1 MAIHDI
7 SLPVSN
13 ALVVWPGDP
22 PIHITHPTHY
32 DKGDTAMVSRIA
44 MGAHTGTHVDAP
56 LHFLEDGSSVEALD
70 LNRLIGPALVLH
82 VPNADDLSAAV
93 LENLAIP
100 PHTKRVLFRTR
111 NSDIWQQETTTFF
124 EDFVAVTKDGAQ
136 WLVDHGVQVV
146 GVDYLSVASFKDL
159 TTPHRILLRAG
170 VIPVEGL
177 DLSAISPGLYQLI
190 CLPLKMAGL
199 EGAPA
204 RAILID

>member
-1 MAIHDI
+1 
-7 SLPVSN
+7 
-13 ALVVWPGDP
+13 
-22 PIHITHPTHY
+22 
-32 DKGDTAMVSRIA
+32 MVSRIA